1 MTDKINPE
9 HYKKAPLE
17 SIEYIEQQLGKNFK
31 YYLLGSVF
39 KYLHRWEHKKDPMND
54 LKKAQWY
61 LDRLVQK
68 VELEGP
74 FPIDEPF

>member
-1 MTDKINPE
+1 
-9 HYKKAPLE
+9 
-17 SIEYIEQQLGKNFK
+17 
-31 YYLLGSVF
+31 
-39 KYLHRWEHKKDPMND
+39 MND

-68 VELEGP
+68 VELEEP